1 MELLTEVLQSGVTL
15 SDPGSVFNAKGDIYR
30 VIKTSDPSFFG
41 FGEAYFSFIKPG
53 EVKGWKRH
61 KNMILNLVVP
71 VGSVR
76 FVIAYNDDDAG
87 KNPRFEQIVLS
98 AQNYLRLTIPA
109 NIWFAFQ
116 GMSLEKNIVL
126 NIASIMHDPHESETI
141 CLSGFDFSWR

>member
-1 MELLTEVLQSGVTL
+1 MEQLNEVLRSGATL

-30 VIKTSDPSFFG
+30 VMKTTDPSFFG
-41 FGEAYFSFIKPG
+41 FGEAYFSFVNPG

-61 KNMILNLVVP
+61 KDMILNVVVP

-76 FVIAYNDDDAG
+76 FVIAYNDDDAF
-87 KNPRFEQIVLS
+87 KNLRFEQIILS

-116 GMSLEKNIVL
+116 GISLEQNLVL

-141 CLSGFDFSWR
+141 CLSDFDFSWK